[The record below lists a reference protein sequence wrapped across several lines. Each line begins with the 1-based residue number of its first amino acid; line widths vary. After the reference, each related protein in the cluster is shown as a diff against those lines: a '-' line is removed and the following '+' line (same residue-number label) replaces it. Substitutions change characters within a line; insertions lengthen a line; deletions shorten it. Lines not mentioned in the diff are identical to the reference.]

1 MNNSRGTKAVRE
13 MMLPGVETVQGVQ
26 EGFMLAAE
34 KSRDL
39 NIQLIDMAQANIE
52 AACDFARE
60 VAEAKGPSDLV
71 QAWTT
76 NTTKQF
82 DLLTKQA
89 SELTRLGQRF
99 AVPMPELKGR

>member
-1 MNNSRGTKAVRE
+1 MNNARGTRAVRE
-13 MMLPGVETVQGVQ
+13 MMLPGMETIQGVQ
-26 EGFMLAAE
+26 EGFTSAVQTR
-34 KSRDL
+34 RDL
-39 NIQLIDMAQANIE
+39 NIKLIDIAQANIE

-71 QAWTT
+71 EAWTT
-76 NTTKQF
+76 NATKQF
-82 DLLTKQA
+82 DMLTKQA